1 MLVGRKATSGAYHQL
16 GTLAQ
21 DQQQY
26 DQAETNYRK
35 TLDIHRESDQGAA
48 SNRATRLGAVLAA
61 PGQHREATRTFLYA
75 AFTWHQETRQW
86 AKEGLRW
93 LRRERG
99 VLGQEEFT
107 GLVKR
112 AA

>member
-1 MLVGRKATSGAYHQL
+1 M
-16 GTLAQ
+16 
-21 DQQQY
+21 
-26 DQAETNYRK
+26 
-35 TLDIHRESDQGAA
+35 
-48 SNRATRLGAVLAA
+48 LAA
-61 PGQHREATRTFLYA
+61 LGQHREATRTFLYA

-107 GLVKR
+107 GLVKENR
-112 AA
+112 LAGLARDLIAAMDAASPDDADEPGSEDHTPGS